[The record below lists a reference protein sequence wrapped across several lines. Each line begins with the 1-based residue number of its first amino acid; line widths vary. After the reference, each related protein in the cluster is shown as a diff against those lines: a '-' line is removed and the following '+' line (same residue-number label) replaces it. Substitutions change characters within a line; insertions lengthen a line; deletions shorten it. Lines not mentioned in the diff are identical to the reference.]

1 MKQYSK
7 KMIISGRF
15 VELYEYEEKIAK
27 GFEAKRKGR
36 ACVATAENAKIN
48 RGKVAS
54 RARAKITR
62 VINANPQLNKFLT
75 LTFAKN
81 VTDLDEAQN
90 AFKLFVMRLVYKYN
104 SFQYVSVVEFQKRG
118 AVHFHLLCN
127 LPYVDVKKFAELWS
141 NGSIKLNRLDDVHN
155 VGSYVAKYITKDNID
170 DRLIGRRC
178 YSMSRGLNKPVVVS
192 DDFEVDK
199 QLERIEGVQDVYTS
213 EYVTEKNGVCHY
225 TIIRLDKPFEPCLF
239 MQRHNLE
246 YVTSLDGYDNPF
258 IRDKW
263 LNVFKK
269 IKERRESYVYQS
281 EL

>member
-27 GFEAKRKGR
+27 GFEVKRKGR
-36 ACVATAENAKIN
+36 ACVANAENAEIN

-54 RARAKITR
+54 RARGKITR
-62 VINANPQLNKFLT
+62 VINSNPQLNKFLT
-75 LTFAKN
+75 LTFAEN
-81 VTDLDEAQN
+81 VTNLDVAQH
-90 AFKLFVMRLVYKYN
+90 AFDVFMKRLKRIYADV
-104 SFQYVSVVEFQKRG
+104 QYVSVVEFQQRG

-127 LPYVDVKKFAELWS
+127 LPYVDVNALADVWA
-141 NGSIKLNRLDDVHN
+141 NGFIKLNRLDDVHN
-155 VGSYVAKYITKDNID
+155 VGAYVAKYITKDNID
-170 DRLIGRRC
+170 NRLIGRRC
-178 YSMSRGLNKPVVVS
+178 YSMSRGLNKPIVVS

-213 EYVTEKNGVCHY
+213 EYVTEKNGICHY
-225 TIIRLDKPFEPCLF
+225 TIIRLDKPFTPCLF